1 MSSRA
6 TSSARPNAAAARLG
20 GVSRSDQ
27 GGGGSG
33 RRTFRFFCM
42 SARARQHERKKV
54 ASATDEQAC
63 AGLELMLT
71 TEESSFVG
79 EVKA

>member
-1 MSSRA
+1 
-6 TSSARPNAAAARLG
+6 
-20 GVSRSDQ
+20 
-27 GGGGSG
+27 
-33 RRTFRFFCM
+33 M

-63 AGLELMLT
+63 AGLELMRT